1 VTQISAGRKSKDVP
15 TNKDVPTSKDG
26 PTSRGGPTNK
36 EGPTTK
42 DEPMNKNGRTARLEK
57 VATNNVQQGS
67 IALQTA
73 ILEK

>member
-1 VTQISAGRKSKDVP
+1 VTQISAGRKSKDAP
-15 TNKDVPTSKDG
+15 TNKDG
-26 PTSRGGPTNK
+26 PTNKEAPNSKEGPTNKEAPTNK

-42 DEPMNKNGRTARLEK
+42 DGRTPRLEK
-57 VATNNVQQGS
+57 VATNNVQPGS

>member
-1 VTQISAGRKSKDVP
+1 VTQISAGRKSKDAP
-15 TNKDVPTSKDG
+15 TNKEGPNNKEG
-26 PTSRGGPTNK
+26 PTNKERPTNK

-42 DEPMNKNGRTARLEK
+42 DGPTPRLEK
-57 VATNNVQQGS
+57 VATNNVQSGS

>member
-15 TNKDVPTSKDG
+15 MTNDAPTSKDG

-42 DEPMNKNGRTARLEK
+42 NEPMNKNGPTARLEK
-57 VATNNVQQGS
+57 VATNNVPQGS

-73 ILEK
+73 KLEK